1 MKTFNKLISLAVIA
15 TTGIVF
21 TACSDS
27 FFDRYPTDSMQ
38 METYLKNDAE
48 LQNILFNGYYHLQ
61 DITLNV
67 NYVNSLATDEGYD
80 YKKNNSIDHIN
91 LNESTWDATL
101 GITSAIW
108 EHCFNMINRSNN
120 VLQKLGNATEAN
132 RPRYEGEACFL
143 RAYAYFTLVRLFGP
157 VPVTKEPIEE
167 YSTLYSY
174 GRSSVEEV
182 YNLIKED
189 LKTAIN
195 NLPDSYSADNMQGRA
210 TRIAAYTLQA
220 DVFMTLKDFST
231 AKGSLENIL
240 TYANQ
245 NSEKLGLES
254 DVLQIYAS
262 NNPMGKE
269 VIFAAQ
275 YHNGATV
282 VANPLMGRSIPA
294 ATPSTQPAYIY
305 PDGTRSTITT
315 SQGTSCMLMTWELY
329 NTFKSNSN
337 DQRFRKLVY
346 DGIYTNEYISVASEE
361 VAVTQEGY
369 TYLPV
374 TLKYFDFGNE
384 GMTTCA
390 SGNDNIIYRYADVL
404 LMYAECLNETG
415 NTASAATYLNEV
427 RTRAGLANT
436 TASTREE
443 MDIAIEN
450 ERMLELCFE
459 GHRWYDLVRRGRIT
473 EVIESHFAHRTQG
486 LNPTLQSGNNGMTVS
501 NSSDITGTPATWKW
515 TGSSAA
521 ILFGIPYD
529 QIQLSGNWQQN
540 ELY

>member
-1 MKTFNKLISLAVIA
+1 MRTFHKLISLAVIFL
-15 TTGIVF
+15 TGFVY

-38 METYLKNDAE
+38 METYLKNDTE

-80 YKKNNSIDHIN
+80 YKKNNSVDHIN

-108 EHCFNMINRSNN
+108 EHCFNMINRCNN
-120 VLQKLGNATEAN
+120 VLQKLGNASEAN
-132 RPRYEGEACFL
+132 RAQYEGEARFL
-143 RAYAYFTLVRLFGP
+143 RAYAYFTLVRLFGA
-157 VPVTKEPIEE
+157 VPVTTTPIDD
-167 YSTLYSY
+167 YSTLYGY
-174 GRSSVEEV
+174 GRNNVEEV

-195 NLPDSYSADNMQGRA
+195 NLPDDYSADNMQGRA
-210 TRIAAYTLQA
+210 TRIAAYAMQSEVLMTLQ
-220 DVFMTLKDFST
+220 DFTS
-231 AKGSLENIL
+231 AQASLENIL
-240 TYANQ
+240 AYARQ
-245 NSEKLGLES
+245 HSGKLGLEE

-262 NNPMGKE
+262 DNPMGKE

-275 YHNGATV
+275 YNNGATV
-282 VANPLMGRSIPA
+282 VANPLMGRCIPA

-305 PDGTRSTITT
+305 PDGRKSTITT

-329 NTFKSNSN
+329 NTFRANSN
-337 DQRFRKLVY
+337 DQRFQKLVY
-346 DGIYTNEYISVASEE
+346 NGIYADEYVSVGSKELN
-361 VAVTQEGY
+361 VTKEGY

-384 GMTTCA
+384 GRTTCA
-390 SGNDNIIYRYADVL
+390 CGNDNIIYRYADVL

-415 NTASAATYLNEV
+415 KTASATTYLNEV

-436 TASTREE
+436 TATTQEE
-443 MDIAIEN
+443 MSRAIEK

-473 EVIESHFAHRTQG
+473 EVMDNHFAHRTPG

-501 NSSDITGTPATWKW
+501 NSSDATGTPATWKW

-529 QIQLSGNWQQN
+529 QIQLSGNWEQN

>member
-1 MKTFNKLISLAVIA
+1 MKTINKLISLAIIA
-15 TTGIVF
+15 MTGAAF

-48 LQNILFNGYYHLQ
+48 LQNILLNGYYHLQ

-80 YKKNNSIDHIN
+80 YKKNNSVDHIN

-101 GITSAIW
+101 GITSEIW
-108 EHCFNMINRSNN
+108 IHCFNMINRCNN
-120 VLQKLGNATEAN
+120 VLQKLDNATEAN
-132 RPRYEGEACFL
+132 RSRYEGEACFL

-157 VPVTKEPIEE
+157 VPVTTTPIED
-167 YSTLYSY
+167 YATLYSY
-174 GRSSVEEV
+174 GRNSVGEV

-195 NLPDSYSADNMQGRA
+195 NLPDGYSADNMQGRA

-220 DVFMTLKDFST
+220 DVFMTLQDFSS

-245 NSEKLGLES
+245 NSEQLGLES

-282 VANPLMGRSIPA
+282 VANPLMGRCIPA

-329 NTFKSNSN
+329 NTFKASSN
-337 DQRFRKLVY
+337 DQRFQKLVY
-346 DGIYTNEYISVASEE
+346 DRIYTNEYISVASEQ
-361 VAVTQEGY
+361 VGVTQEGY

-415 NTASAATYLNEV
+415 NTPSAADFLNQV
-427 RTRAGLANT
+427 RARAGLADT
-436 TASTREE
+436 TAATQEE
-443 MDIAIEN
+443 MDVAIEN

-473 EVIESHFAHRTQG
+473 EVIENHFAHRTQG

-529 QIQLSGNWQQN
+529 QIQLSENWQQN

>member
-1 MKTFNKLISLAVIA
+1 MKTINKLISLAIIA
-15 TTGIVF
+15 MTGAAF

-48 LQNILFNGYYHLQ
+48 LQNILLNGYYHLQ

-80 YKKNNSIDHIN
+80 YKKNNSVDHIN

-101 GITSAIW
+101 GITSEIW
-108 EHCFNMINRSNN
+108 IHCFNMINRCNN
-120 VLQKLGNATEAN
+120 VLQKLDNATEAN
-132 RPRYEGEACFL
+132 RSRYEGEACFL

-157 VPVTKEPIEE
+157 VPVTTTPIED
-167 YSTLYSY
+167 YATLYSY
-174 GRSSVEEV
+174 GRNSVGDV

-189 LKTAIN
+189 LKTAIS
-195 NLPDSYSADNMQGRA
+195 NLPDGYSADNMQGRA

-220 DVFMTLKDFST
+220 DVFMTLQDFSS

-245 NSEKLGLES
+245 NSEQLGLES

-282 VANPLMGRSIPA
+282 VANPLMGRCIPA

-329 NTFKSNSN
+329 NTFKASSN
-337 DQRFRKLVY
+337 DQRFQKLVY
-346 DGIYTNEYISVASEE
+346 DRIYTNEYISVASEQ
-361 VAVTQEGY
+361 VGVTQEGY

-415 NTASAATYLNEV
+415 NTPSAADFLNQV
-427 RTRAGLANT
+427 RARAGLANT
-436 TASTREE
+436 TAATQEE
-443 MDIAIEN
+443 MDVAIEN

-473 EVIESHFAHRTQG
+473 EVIENHFAHRTQG

-529 QIQLSGNWQQN
+529 QIQLSENWQQN

>member
-1 MKTFNKLISLAVIA
+1 MKTINKLISLAIIA
-15 TTGIVF
+15 MTGAAF

-38 METYLKNDAE
+38 METYLKDDTE

-80 YKKNNSIDHIN
+80 YKKNNSLDHIN
-91 LNESTWDATL
+91 LNKSTWDATL
-101 GITSAIW
+101 GITSEIW
-108 EHCFNMINRSNN
+108 IHCFNMINRCNN

-132 RPRYEGEACFL
+132 RSRYEGEACFL

-157 VPVTKEPIEE
+157 VPVTTTPIED
-167 YSTLYSY
+167 YATLYSY
-174 GRSSVEEV
+174 GRNSVGEV

-195 NLPDSYSADNMQGRA
+195 NLPDGYSADNMQGRA

-220 DVFMTLKDFST
+220 DVFMTLQDFSS
-231 AKGSLENIL
+231 AKGALENIL

-245 NSEKLGLES
+245 NSERLGLES

-282 VANPLMGRSIPA
+282 VANPLMGRCIPA

-329 NTFKSNSN
+329 NTFKSSSN
-337 DQRFRKLVY
+337 DQRFQKLVY
-346 DGIYTNEYISVASEE
+346 DRIYTNEYISVASEE
-361 VAVTQEGY
+361 VGATQEGY

-390 SGNDNIIYRYADVL
+390 SGNDNIIYRFADVL

-415 NTASAATYLNEV
+415 STASAAGYLNRV

-436 TASTREE
+436 TAATQEE

-473 EVIESHFAHRTQG
+473 EVIENHFAHRTQG
-486 LNPTLQSGNNGMTVS
+486 LNPTLQSGDNGMTVS
-501 NSSDITGTPATWKW
+501 NASDITGIPATWKW

-529 QIQLSGNWQQN
+529 QIQLSENWLQN

>member
-1 MKTFNKLISLAVIA
+1 MKTINKLISLAIIA
-15 TTGIVF
+15 MTGAAF

-48 LQNILFNGYYHLQ
+48 LQNILLNGYYHLQ

-80 YKKNNSIDHIN
+80 YKKNNSVDHIN

-101 GITSAIW
+101 GITSEIW
-108 EHCFNMINRSNN
+108 IHCFNMINRCNN
-120 VLQKLGNATEAN
+120 VLQKLDNATEAN
-132 RPRYEGEACFL
+132 RSRYEGEACFL

-157 VPVTKEPIEE
+157 VPVTTTPIED
-167 YSTLYSY
+167 YATLYSY
-174 GRSSVEEV
+174 GRNSVGDV

-189 LKTAIN
+189 LKTAIS
-195 NLPDSYSADNMQGRA
+195 NLPDGYSADNMQGRA

-220 DVFMTLKDFST
+220 DVFMTLQDFSSG
-231 AKGSLENIL
+231 KGALENIL

-245 NSEKLGLES
+245 NSEQLGLES

-282 VANPLMGRSIPA
+282 VANPLMGRCIPA

-329 NTFKSNSN
+329 NTFKASSN
-337 DQRFRKLVY
+337 DQRFQKLVY
-346 DGIYTNEYISVASEE
+346 DRIYTNEYISVASEQ
-361 VAVTQEGY
+361 VGVTQEGY
-369 TYLPV
+369 TFLPV

-415 NTASAATYLNEV
+415 NTPSAADYLNQV
-427 RTRAGLANT
+427 RARAGLADT
-436 TASTREE
+436 TAATQEE
-443 MDIAIEN
+443 MDVAIEN

-473 EVIESHFAHRTQG
+473 EVIENHFAHRTQG

-529 QIQLSGNWQQN
+529 QIQLSENWQQN

>member
-1 MKTFNKLISLAVIA
+1 MKTFNKIISLAIISMSSL
-15 TTGIVF
+15 GF
-21 TACSDS
+21 TACSDG
-27 FFDRYPTDSMQ
+27 FFNRFPTDSMQ
-38 METYLKNDAE
+38 METYLKNDTE

-80 YKKNNSIDHIN
+80 YKKNNSVDHIN

-108 EHCFNMINRSNN
+108 EHCFNMINRCNN
-120 VLQKLGNATEAN
+120 VLQKLDNASPAN
-132 RPRYEGEACFL
+132 KAQFEGEASFL
-143 RAYAYFTLVRLFGP
+143 RAYAYFTLVRLFGQ
-157 VPVTKEPIEE
+157 VPVTKTPIED

-174 GRSSVEEV
+174 GRNSIDEV

-195 NLPDSYSADNMQGRA
+195 NLPDNYSAGNMQGRA
-210 TRIAAYTLQA
+210 TRIAAYTIQA
-220 DVFMTLKDFST
+220 DVFMTLQDFTS
-231 AKGSLENIL
+231 AKESIDYIL

-245 NSEKLGLES
+245 NSGKLGLES
-254 DVLQIYAS
+254 DVLKIYAS

-269 VIFAAQ
+269 IIFAAQ
-275 YHNGATV
+275 YNNGATV
-282 VANPLMGRSIPA
+282 VANPLMGRCIPA

-305 PDGTRSTITT
+305 SNGTKSTITT
-315 SQGTSCMLMTWELY
+315 SKGTSCMLMTWELY
-329 NTFKSNSN
+329 TAFRANHS
-337 DQRFRKLVY
+337 DQRFQKLVY
-346 DGIYTNEYISVASEE
+346 NGIYTNEYPSVASEQ
-361 VAVTQEGY
+361 VDVTKEGY

-384 GMTTCA
+384 GMTNCA

-404 LMYAECLNETG
+404 LMYAECLNENGDTE
-415 NTASAATYLNEV
+415 SAANYLNQV
-427 RTRAGLANT
+427 RIRAGLANT
-436 TASTREE
+436 NATTREE
-443 MDIAIEN
+443 MDIAIEK

-473 EVIESHFAHRTQG
+473 DVMESHFAHRTQG
-486 LNPTLQSGNNGMTVS
+486 LNPTLQSSDNGMTVS
-501 NSSDITGTPATWKW
+501 KSSDITGIPTAWKW

-521 ILFGIPYD
+521 VLFGIPYD
-529 QIQLSGNWQQN
+529 QIQLAGNWKQN

>member
-1 MKTFNKLISLAVIA
+1 MKTFNKFVSLPVLVAA
-15 TTGIVF
+15 ALACTS
-21 TACSDS
+21 CSDS

-38 METYLKNDAE
+38 METYLKNDTE

-80 YKKNNSIDHIN
+80 YKKNNSVDHIN

-101 GITSAIW
+101 GITGQIW
-108 EHCFNMINRSNN
+108 EHCFNMINRCNN
-120 VLQKLGNATEAN
+120 VLQKLDNATEAN
-132 RPRYEGEACFL
+132 RTRYEGEACFL

-157 VPVTKEPIEE
+157 VPLTTTPIDD
-167 YSTLYSY
+167 YSTLYGY
-174 GRSSVEEV
+174 GRSGVDEV

-189 LKTAIN
+189 LQTAVA
-195 NLPDSYSADNMQGRA
+195 NLPDRYSAANMQGRA

-220 DVFMTLKDFST
+220 DVFMTLRNFDA
-231 AKGSLENIL
+231 AKKSLENIL
-240 TYANQ
+240 DYADRQ
-245 NSEKLGLES
+245 SDQLGLES
-254 DVLQIYAS
+254 DVLKIYAS

-275 YHNGATV
+275 YNNGATV
-282 VANPLMGRSIPA
+282 VANPLMGRCIPA
-294 ATPSTQPAYIY
+294 ARPSTQPAYIY
-305 PDGTRSTITT
+305 PDGTKSTITT

-329 NTFKSNSN
+329 NTFKANGN

-346 DGIYTNEYISVASEE
+346 DGIYTNEYVSTAGGEAE
-361 VAVTQEGY
+361 VTEEGY

-384 GMTTCA
+384 GMKTCA

-415 NTASAATYLNEV
+415 NTASAADYLNQV
-427 RTRAGLANT
+427 RTRAGLADT
-436 TASTREE
+436 TASTKEE
-443 MDIAIEN
+443 MDKAIEH

-473 EVIESHFAHRTQG
+473 EVMESHFAHRTQG

-501 NSSDITGTPATWKW
+501 NSSDVTGTPGTWKW
-515 TGSSAA
+515 TGSSAPV
-521 ILFGIPYD
+521 LFGIPYD
-529 QIQLSGNWQQN
+529 QIQLSGNWEQN
-540 ELY
+540 DLY

>member
-1 MKTFNKLISLAVIA
+1 MKTFNKLISLAIIIM
-15 TTGIVF
+15 TSLSY
-21 TACSDS
+21 TACSDG
-27 FFDRYPTDSMQ
+27 FFNRYPTDSMQ

-80 YKKNNSIDHIN
+80 YKKNNSVDHIN

-101 GITSAIW
+101 GITSLIW
-108 EHCFNMINRSNN
+108 EHCFNMINRCNN
-120 VLQKLGNATEAN
+120 VLQKLDNATEAN
-132 RPRYEGEACFL
+132 RTLYEGEASFL

-157 VPVTKEPIEE
+157 VPITTKPIED

-174 GRSSVEEV
+174 GRSSVDEI

-189 LKTAIN
+189 LKIAIN
-195 NLPDSYSADNMQGRA
+195 NLPDNYSAANMQGRA
-210 TRIAAYTLQA
+210 TKIAAYAMQS
-220 DVFMTLKDFST
+220 DVFMTLKDFAS
-231 AKGSLENIL
+231 AKTSIEYVL

-254 DVLQIYAS
+254 DVLKVYAS

-275 YHNGATV
+275 YNNGATV
-282 VANPLMGRSIPA
+282 VANPLMGRCIPA

-305 PDGTRSTITT
+305 SDGTKSTITT
-315 SQGTSCMLMTWELY
+315 SKGTSCMLITWELY
-329 NTFKSNSN
+329 NAFKANSN

-346 DGIYTNEYISVASEE
+346 NGIYTNEYASVASEE
-361 VAVTQEGY
+361 VDVTKEGY

-390 SGNDNIIYRYADVL
+390 SGNDNIIYRYADIL
-404 LMYAECLNETG
+404 LRYAECLNETG
-415 NTASAATYLNEV
+415 NTESAVDYLNQV
-427 RTRAGLANT
+427 RSRAGLAKT
-436 TASTREE
+436 TATAREE
-443 MDIAIEN
+443 IDMAIEK

-473 EVIESHFAHRTQG
+473 KVMEEHFSHRTKG
-486 LNPTLQSGNNGMTVS
+486 LNPTLQSGDNGMTVS
-501 NSSDITGTPATWKW
+501 NSSDATGTPTAWKW

-529 QIQLSGNWQQN
+529 QIQLSGNWTQN

>member
-1 MKTFNKLISLAVIA
+1 MKTFNKLISLAVIFITSLA
-15 TTGIVF
+15 FV
-21 TACSDS
+21 ACSDS

-38 METYLKNDAE
+38 METYLKNDTE
-48 LQNILFNGYYHLQ
+48 LQNILLNGYYHLQ

-80 YKKNNSIDHIN
+80 YKKNNSVDHIN

-101 GITSAIW
+101 GITSEIW

-120 VLQKLGNATEAN
+120 VLLKLDNASEAN
-132 RPRYEGEACFL
+132 RKQYEGEASFL

-157 VPVTKEPIEE
+157 VPITKTPIED

-174 GRSSVEEV
+174 ERSSVDEV
-182 YNLIKED
+182 YSLINED

-195 NLPDSYSADNMQGRA
+195 NLPDNYSTDNMKGRV
-210 TRIAAYTLQA
+210 TRIAAYTMQA
-220 DVFMTLKDFST
+220 DVFMTLHDFDS
-231 AKGSLENIL
+231 AQKSIENIL

-245 NSEKLGLES
+245 NSDKLGLEN
-254 DVLQIYAS
+254 DVLRIYAS
-262 NNPMGKE
+262 DNPMGKE
-269 VIFAAQ
+269 IIFAAQ
-275 YHNGATV
+275 YNNGATV
-282 VANPLMGRSIPA
+282 VANPLMGRCIPA

-329 NTFKSNSN
+329 NEFKANST

-346 DGIYTNEYISVASEE
+346 NGIYTDEYASVASGELE
-361 VAVTQEGY
+361 VTAEGY

-390 SGNDNIIYRYADVL
+390 SGNDNIIYRFADVL
-404 LMYAECLNETG
+404 LMYAECLNETS
-415 NTASAATYLNEV
+415 TPESAANYLNEV

-436 TASTREE
+436 TAATREE
-443 MDIAIEN
+443 MNIAIEK

-473 EVIESHFAHRTQG
+473 EVMEQHFAHRISG
-486 LNPTLQSGNNGMTVS
+486 LNPTLQSSNNGMTVS
-501 NSSDITGTPATWKW
+501 NATDITGTPGVWKW

-529 QIQLSGNWQQN
+529 QIQLSGNWKQN

>member
-1 MKTFNKLISLAVIA
+1 MKTINKLISLAIIA
-15 TTGIVF
+15 MTGAAF

-48 LQNILFNGYYHLQ
+48 LQNILLNGYYHLQ

-80 YKKNNSIDHIN
+80 YKKNNSVDHIN

-101 GITSAIW
+101 GITSEIW
-108 EHCFNMINRSNN
+108 IHCFNMINRCNN
-120 VLQKLGNATEAN
+120 VLQKLDNATEAN
-132 RPRYEGEACFL
+132 RSRYEGEACFL

-157 VPVTKEPIEE
+157 VPVTTTPIED
-167 YSTLYSY
+167 YATLYSY
-174 GRSSVEEV
+174 GRNSVGEV

-195 NLPDSYSADNMQGRA
+195 NLPDGYSADNMQGRA

-220 DVFMTLKDFST
+220 DVFMTLQDFSS
-231 AKGSLENIL
+231 AKGALENIL

-245 NSEKLGLES
+245 NSEQLGLES

-282 VANPLMGRSIPA
+282 VANPLMGRCIPA

-329 NTFKSNSN
+329 NTFKASSN
-337 DQRFRKLVY
+337 DQRFQKLVY
-346 DGIYTNEYISVASEE
+346 DRIYTNEYISVASEQ
-361 VAVTQEGY
+361 VGVTQEGY
-369 TYLPV
+369 TFLPV

-415 NTASAATYLNEV
+415 NTPSAADYLNQV
-427 RTRAGLANT
+427 RARAGLDDT
-436 TASTREE
+436 TAATQEE
-443 MDIAIEN
+443 MDVAIEN

-473 EVIESHFAHRTQG
+473 EVIENHFAHRTQG

-529 QIQLSGNWQQN
+529 QIQLSENWQQN

>member
-1 MKTFNKLISLAVIA
+1 MKTFNKIISLAIISLSSL
-15 TTGIVF
+15 GY
-21 TACSDS
+21 TACSDG
-27 FFDRYPTDSMQ
+27 FFNRFPTDSMQ
-38 METYLKNDAE
+38 METYLKNDTE

-80 YKKNNSIDHIN
+80 YKKNNSVDHIN

-101 GITSAIW
+101 GITSEIW
-108 EHCFNMINRSNN
+108 VHCFNMINRCNN
-120 VLQKLGNATEAN
+120 VLQKLNNASPTN
-132 RPRYEGEACFL
+132 RAQFEGEASFL

-157 VPVTKEPIEE
+157 VPITKVPIED

-174 GRSSVEEV
+174 GRNSMEEV

-195 NLPDSYSADNMQGRA
+195 NLPDNYSAGNMQGRA
-210 TRIAAYTLQA
+210 TRIAAYTMQA
-220 DVFMTLKDFST
+220 DIFMTLQDFTS
-231 AKGSLENIL
+231 AKKSIENIL

-254 DVLQIYAS
+254 NVLKIYAS

-269 VIFAAQ
+269 IIFAAQ
-275 YHNGATV
+275 YNNGATL
-282 VANPLMGRSIPA
+282 VANPLMGRCIPS

-305 PDGTRSTITT
+305 SDGTKSTITT
-315 SQGTSCMLMTWELY
+315 TKGTSCMLMTWELY
-329 NTFKSNSN
+329 NSFKANSN
-337 DQRFRKLVY
+337 DQRFQKLVY
-346 DGIYTNEYISVASEE
+346 NGIYTNEYASVASEE
-361 VAVTQEGY
+361 VDVTKEGY
-369 TYLPV
+369 TYLPG

-390 SGNDNIIYRYADVL
+390 SGNDNIVYRYADVL
-404 LMYAECLNETG
+404 LMYAECLNETE
-415 NTASAATYLNEV
+415 NTESAANYLNQV

-436 TASTREE
+436 NATTREE
-443 MDIAIEN
+443 MDMAIEQ

-473 EVIESHFAHRTQG
+473 DVMENHFVHRTQG
-486 LNPTLQSGNNGMTVS
+486 LNPTLQSSDNGMTVS
-501 NSSDITGTPATWKW
+501 KSSDIIGTPTTWKW

-529 QIQLSGNWQQN
+529 QIQLAGNWKQN

>member
-1 MKTFNKLISLAVIA
+1 MKTLNKLTSLAVIFLTSLA
-15 TTGIVF
+15 Y
-21 TACSDS
+21 TACSSS

-38 METYLKNDAE
+38 METYLQNDTE
-48 LQNILFNGYYHLQ
+48 LQNILFNAYYHLQ

-91 LNESTWDATL
+91 LNESTWDVTL
-101 GITSAIW
+101 GITSEIW
-108 EHCFNMINRSNN
+108 EHCFNMINRCNN
-120 VLQKLGNATEAN
+120 VLRKLDNASETN
-132 RPRYEGEACFL
+132 RKRYEGEACFL

-157 VPVTKEPIEE
+157 VPITTTPIDD
-167 YSTLYSY
+167 YSTLYGY
-174 GRSSVEEV
+174 GRNGVDEV

-195 NLPDSYSADNMQGRA
+195 NLPEQYSADNMKGRA
-210 TRIAAYTLQA
+210 TKIAAYTMQS
-220 DVFMTLKDFST
+220 DVFMTLKDFSSART
-231 AKGSLENIL
+231 SMDNIL
-240 TYANQ
+240 AYANQ
-245 NSEKLGLES
+245 NSAALGLEE
-254 DVLQIYAS
+254 DVLRVYAS
-262 NNPMGKE
+262 DNPMGKE
-269 VIFAAQ
+269 IIFAAQ

-294 ATPSTQPAYIY
+294 ATPSTQPAYVY
-305 PDGTRSTITT
+305 PDATKSTITT

-329 NTFKSNSN
+329 NTFRANAN

-346 DGIYTNEYISVASEE
+346 NGIYTNEYISVSGGE
-361 VAVTQEGY
+361 VDVTAEGY

-404 LMYAECLNETG
+404 LMYAECLNEAG
-415 NTASAATYLNEV
+415 EVQSAAGYLNRV
-427 RTRAGLANT
+427 RTRAGLPETDAV
-436 TASTREE
+436 TREE

-450 ERMLELCFE
+450 ERLLELCFE

-473 EVIESHFAHRTQG
+473 EVMEKHFAHRTQG
-486 LNPTLQSGNNGMTVS
+486 LNPTLQSSNNGMTVS
-501 NSSDITGTPATWKW
+501 SSTDTTGTPASWKW

-521 ILFGIPYD
+521 VLFGIPYD
-529 QIQLSGNWQQN
+529 QIQLSGNWKQN

>member
-1 MKTFNKLISLAVIA
+1 MKTFNKLISFAIISMTSLVY
-15 TTGIVF
+15 

-27 FFDRYPTDSMQ
+27 FFNRYPTDSMQ
-38 METYLKNDAE
+38 METYLKNDTE

-80 YKKNNSIDHIN
+80 YKKNNSVDHIN

-101 GITSAIW
+101 GITSEIW
-108 EHCFNMINRSNN
+108 EHCFNMINRCNN
-120 VLQKLGNATEAN
+120 VLLKLDNATAAN
-132 RPRYEGEACFL
+132 RTQYEGEASFL

-157 VPVTKEPIEE
+157 VPITKMPIED

-174 GRSSVEEV
+174 GRSSMDEV

-189 LKTAIN
+189 LETAISS
-195 NLPDSYSADNMQGRA
+195 LPDNYSADNMKGRA
-210 TRIAAYTLQA
+210 TRIAAYTMQA
-220 DVFMTLKDFST
+220 DVYMTLQDFTS
-231 AKGSLENIL
+231 AQKSIENIL

-245 NSEKLGLES
+245 NSERLGLES
-254 DVLQIYAS
+254 DVLRIYSS

-269 VIFAAQ
+269 IIFAAQ
-275 YHNGATV
+275 YNNGATM

-305 PDGTRSTITT
+305 PDRTKSTITT

-329 NTFKSNSN
+329 NEFKANNN
-337 DQRFRKLVY
+337 DQRFQKLVY
-346 DGIYTNEYISVASEE
+346 NGIYTNEYVSVASEE
-361 VAVTQEGY
+361 VDVTQEGY

-390 SGNDNIIYRYADVL
+390 CGNDNIIYRFADVL

-415 NTASAATYLNEV
+415 TPESASNYLNQV

-436 TASTREE
+436 TATTREE

-459 GHRWYDLVRRGRIT
+459 GHRWYDLVRKGRIT
-473 EVIESHFAHRTQG
+473 EVMEKHFAHRTQG

-501 NSSDITGTPATWKW
+501 NASDVTGTPGTWKW

-529 QIQLSGNWQQN
+529 QIQLSGDWKQN

>member
-1 MKTFNKLISLAVIA
+1 
-15 TTGIVF
+15 
-21 TACSDS
+21 
-27 FFDRYPTDSMQ
+27 MQ
-38 METYLKNDAE
+38 METYLKNDTE

-80 YKKNNSIDHIN
+80 YKKNNSVDHIN

-101 GITSAIW
+101 GITSEIW
-108 EHCFNMINRSNN
+108 EHCFNMINRCNN
-120 VLQKLGNATEAN
+120 VLLKLDNATAAN
-132 RPRYEGEACFL
+132 RTQYEGEASFL

-157 VPVTKEPIEE
+157 VPITKMPIED

-174 GRSSVEEV
+174 GRSSMDEV

-189 LKTAIN
+189 LETAISS
-195 NLPDSYSADNMQGRA
+195 LPDNYSADNMKGRA
-210 TRIAAYTLQA
+210 TRIAAYTMQA
-220 DVFMTLKDFST
+220 DVYMTLQDFTS
-231 AKGSLENIL
+231 AQKSIENIL

-245 NSEKLGLES
+245 NSERLGLES
-254 DVLQIYAS
+254 DVLRIYSS

-269 VIFAAQ
+269 IIFAAQ
-275 YHNGATV
+275 YNNGATM

-305 PDGTRSTITT
+305 PDGTKSTITT

-329 NTFKSNSN
+329 NEFKANNN
-337 DQRFRKLVY
+337 DQRFQKLVY
-346 DGIYTNEYISVASEE
+346 NGIYTNEYVSVASEE
-361 VAVTQEGY
+361 VDVTQEGY

-390 SGNDNIIYRYADVL
+390 CGNDNIIYRFADVL

-415 NTASAATYLNEV
+415 TPESASNYLNQV

-436 TASTREE
+436 TATTREE

-459 GHRWYDLVRRGRIT
+459 GHRWYDLVRKGRIT
-473 EVIESHFAHRTQG
+473 EVMEKHFAHRTQG

-501 NSSDITGTPATWKW
+501 NASDVTGTPGTWKW

-529 QIQLSGNWQQN
+529 QIQLSGDWKQN

>member
-1 MKTFNKLISLAVIA
+1 MKTFNKLISQAIISITSLAY
-15 TTGIVF
+15 

-38 METYLKNDAE
+38 METYLKNDTE

-80 YKKNNSIDHIN
+80 YKKNNSVDHIN

-101 GITSAIW
+101 GITSEIW
-108 EHCFNMINRSNN
+108 EHCFNMINRCNN
-120 VLQKLGNATEAN
+120 VLLKLDNATETN
-132 RPRYEGEACFL
+132 RTQYEGEACFL
-143 RAYAYFTLVRLFGP
+143 RAYAYFTLVRLFGS
-157 VPVTKEPIEE
+157 VPITKMPIED

-174 GRSSVEEV
+174 GQSNVDEV
-182 YNLIKED
+182 YSLIKED

-195 NLPDSYSADNMQGRA
+195 NLPDNYSVENMKGRA
-210 TRIAAYTLQA
+210 TRIAAYTMQA
-220 DVFMTLKDFST
+220 DVFITLQDFTS
-231 AKGSLENIL
+231 AQKSIENIL

-245 NSEKLGLES
+245 NSERLGLEN
-254 DVLQIYAS
+254 DVLRIYAS

-269 VIFAAQ
+269 IIFAAQ
-275 YHNGATV
+275 YNNGATV
-282 VANPLMGRSIPA
+282 VANPLMERSIPA

-329 NTFKSNSN
+329 NIFKANSN
-337 DQRFRKLVY
+337 DQRFQKLVY
-346 DGIYTNEYISVASEE
+346 NGIYTDEYVSVVSKE
-361 VAVTQEGY
+361 VDVTKEGY

-384 GMTTCA
+384 GMTICA
-390 SGNDNIIYRYADVL
+390 CGNDNIIYRFADVL

-415 NTASAATYLNEV
+415 SSESAANYLNKV

-436 TASTREE
+436 TAITPEE

-459 GHRWYDLVRRGRIT
+459 GHRWYDLVRRRRIT
-473 EVIESHFAHRTQG
+473 KVMENHFAHRTQG
-486 LNPTLQSGNNGMTVS
+486 LNPTLQSGNNGMTIS
-501 NSSDITGTPATWKW
+501 NTSDVTGTPGIWKW
-515 TGSSAA
+515 TDSSAA

-529 QIQLSGNWQQN
+529 QIQLSSNWKQN

>member
-1 MKTFNKLISLAVIA
+1 MKTINKLISLAIIA
-15 TTGIVF
+15 MTGAAF

-48 LQNILFNGYYHLQ
+48 LQNILLNGYYHLQ

-80 YKKNNSIDHIN
+80 YKKNNSVDHIN

-101 GITSAIW
+101 GITSEIW
-108 EHCFNMINRSNN
+108 IHCFNMINRCNN
-120 VLQKLGNATEAN
+120 VLQKLNNATEAN
-132 RPRYEGEACFL
+132 RARYEGEACFL

-157 VPVTKEPIEE
+157 VPVTTTPIED
-167 YSTLYSY
+167 YATLYSY
-174 GRSSVEEV
+174 GRNSVGDV

-189 LKTAIN
+189 MKTAIN
-195 NLPDSYSADNMQGRA
+195 NLPDGYSADNMQGRA

-220 DVFMTLKDFST
+220 DVFMTLQDFSS

-245 NSEKLGLES
+245 NSEQLGLES

-262 NNPMGKE
+262 SNPMGKE

-282 VANPLMGRSIPA
+282 VANPLMGRCIPA

-329 NTFKSNSN
+329 NTFKASSN
-337 DQRFRKLVY
+337 DQRFQKLVY
-346 DGIYTNEYISVASEE
+346 DRIYTNEYISVASEQ
-361 VAVTQEGY
+361 VGVTQEGY

-415 NTASAATYLNEV
+415 NTPSAADFLNQV
-427 RTRAGLANT
+427 RARAGLADT
-436 TASTREE
+436 TAATQEE
-443 MDIAIEN
+443 MDVAIEN

-473 EVIESHFAHRTQG
+473 EVIENHFAHRTQG

-529 QIQLSGNWQQN
+529 QIQLSENWQQN

>member
-1 MKTFNKLISLAVIA
+1 MKTINKLISLAIIA
-15 TTGIVF
+15 MTGAAF

-48 LQNILFNGYYHLQ
+48 LQNILLNGYYHLQ

-80 YKKNNSIDHIN
+80 YKKNNSVDHIN

-101 GITSAIW
+101 GITSEIW
-108 EHCFNMINRSNN
+108 IHCFNMINRCNN
-120 VLQKLGNATEAN
+120 VLQKLNNATEAN
-132 RPRYEGEACFL
+132 RSRYEGEACFL

-157 VPVTKEPIEE
+157 VPVTTTPIED
-167 YSTLYSY
+167 YATLYSY
-174 GRSSVEEV
+174 GRNSVGEV

-195 NLPDSYSADNMQGRA
+195 NLPDGYSADNMQGRA

-220 DVFMTLKDFST
+220 DVFMTLQDFSS
-231 AKGSLENIL
+231 AKGALENIL

-245 NSEKLGLES
+245 NSEQLGLES

-282 VANPLMGRSIPA
+282 VANPLMGRCIPA

-329 NTFKSNSN
+329 NTFKASSN
-337 DQRFRKLVY
+337 DQRFQKLVY
-346 DGIYTNEYISVASEE
+346 DRIYTNEYISVASEQ
-361 VAVTQEGY
+361 VGVTQEGY

-404 LMYAECLNETG
+404 LMYAECLNVTG
-415 NTASAATYLNEV
+415 NTPSAAGYLNQV
-427 RTRAGLANT
+427 RARAGLANT
-436 TASTREE
+436 TAATQEE
-443 MDIAIEN
+443 MDVAIEN

-473 EVIESHFAHRTQG
+473 EVIEKHFAHRTQG

-501 NSSDITGTPATWKW
+501 NSSDVTGTPATWKW

-529 QIQLSGNWQQN
+529 QIQLSENWQQN

>member
-1 MKTFNKLISLAVIA
+1 MKTFNKLISLAIISMTSLA
-15 TTGIVF
+15 Y

-38 METYLKNDAE
+38 METYLKNDTE

-80 YKKNNSIDHIN
+80 YKKNNSVDHIN

-101 GITSAIW
+101 GITSEIW
-108 EHCFNMINRSNN
+108 EHCFNMINRCNN
-120 VLQKLGNATEAN
+120 VLLKLDNATEAN
-132 RPRYEGEACFL
+132 RTQYEGEASFL

-157 VPVTKEPIEE
+157 VPVTKVPIED

-174 GRSSVEEV
+174 GRSSVDEV

-189 LKTAIN
+189 LKTAIT
-195 NLPDSYSADNMQGRA
+195 NLPDNYSTENMKGRA
-210 TRIAAYTLQA
+210 TRIAAYTMQA
-220 DVFMTLKDFST
+220 DVLMTLQDFNS
-231 AKGSLENIL
+231 AQKSIENIL

-245 NSEKLGLES
+245 NSERLGLES
-254 DVLQIYAS
+254 DVLQIHAS
-262 NNPMGKE
+262 DNPMGKE
-269 VIFAAQ
+269 IIFAAQ
-275 YHNGATV
+275 YNNGATV

-329 NTFKSNSN
+329 NTFKANSN

-346 DGIYTNEYISVASEE
+346 NGIYTNEYVSVASEE
-361 VAVTQEGY
+361 VDVTKEGY

-390 SGNDNIIYRYADVL
+390 CGNDNIIYRFADVL

-415 NTASAATYLNEV
+415 NTESAASYLNQV

-436 TASTREE
+436 TAATREE

-459 GHRWYDLVRRGRIT
+459 GHRWYDLVRRERIT
-473 EVIESHFAHRTQG
+473 EVMEKHFVHRTQG

-501 NSSDITGTPATWKW
+501 NASDVTGIPGTWKW

-529 QIQLSGNWQQN
+529 QIQLSGDWKQN

>member
-1 MKTFNKLISLAVIA
+1 MKTINKLTSLAIISIISLSYSS
-15 TTGIVF
+15 
-21 TACSDS
+21 CSDS
-27 FFDRYPTDSMQ
+27 FFNRYPTDSMQ
-38 METYLKNDAE
+38 METYLKNDSE

-61 DITLNV
+61 DITTNV

-80 YKKNNSIDHIN
+80 YKKNNSVDHIN

-101 GITSAIW
+101 GITSEIW
-108 EHCFNMINRSNN
+108 EHSFNMINRCNN
-120 VLQKLGNATEAN
+120 VLQKLDNGSEAN
-132 RPRYEGEACFL
+132 RAQYEGEACFL

-157 VPVTKEPIEE
+157 VPITKEPIED

-174 GRSSVEEV
+174 ERSSVNEV
-182 YNLIKED
+182 YSLIKED

-195 NLPDSYSADNMQGRA
+195 NLPDHYSADNMQGRA
-210 TRIAAYTLQA
+210 TRIAAYSMQSE
-220 DVFMTLKDFST
+220 VFMTLQDFIS
-231 AKGSLENIL
+231 ALIPLESIL

-245 NSEKLGLES
+245 HSTILGLES

-269 VIFAAQ
+269 IIFAAQ
-275 YHNGATV
+275 YNNGATL
-282 VANPLMGRSIPA
+282 VANPLMGRCIPA
-294 ATPSTQPAYIY
+294 ATPSNQPAYIY

-329 NTFKSNSN
+329 NTFKANSN

-346 DGIYTNEYISVASEE
+346 NGIYANEYVSVASSE
-361 VAVTQEGY
+361 VDVTPEGY
-369 TYLPV
+369 TFLPV

-390 SGNDNIIYRYADVL
+390 CGNDNIIYRFADVL

-415 NTASAATYLNEV
+415 NTATAVDYLNLV

-436 TASTREE
+436 TAVTQEE
-443 MDIAIEN
+443 VELAIEQ

-459 GHRWYDLVRRGRIT
+459 GHRWYDLVRRGKIT
-473 EVIESHFAHRTQG
+473 AVMEDHFAHRTQG

-501 NSSDITGTPATWKW
+501 LSTDISGTPATWKW

-529 QIQLSGNWQQN
+529 QIQLSGNWKQN

>member
-1 MKTFNKLISLAVIA
+1 MKTINKLISLAIIA
-15 TTGIVF
+15 MTGAAF

-48 LQNILFNGYYHLQ
+48 LQNILLNGYYHLQ

-80 YKKNNSIDHIN
+80 YKKNNSVDHIN

-101 GITSAIW
+101 GITSEIW
-108 EHCFNMINRSNN
+108 IHCFNMINRCNN
-120 VLQKLGNATEAN
+120 VLQKLDNATEAN
-132 RPRYEGEACFL
+132 RSRYEGEACFL

-157 VPVTKEPIEE
+157 VPVTTTPIED
-167 YSTLYSY
+167 YATLYSY
-174 GRSSVEEV
+174 GRNSVGDV

-189 LKTAIN
+189 MKTAIN
-195 NLPDSYSADNMQGRA
+195 NLPDGYSADNMQGRA

-220 DVFMTLKDFST
+220 DVFMTLQDFSS

-245 NSEKLGLES
+245 NSEQLGLES

-282 VANPLMGRSIPA
+282 VANPLMGRCIPA

-329 NTFKSNSN
+329 NTFKASSN
-337 DQRFRKLVY
+337 DQRFQKLVY
-346 DGIYTNEYISVASEE
+346 DRIYTNEYISVASEQ
-361 VAVTQEGY
+361 VGVTQEGY

-415 NTASAATYLNEV
+415 NTPSAADYLNQV
-427 RTRAGLANT
+427 RARAGLADT
-436 TASTREE
+436 TAATQEE
-443 MDIAIEN
+443 MDVAIEN

-473 EVIESHFAHRTQG
+473 EVIENHFAHRTQG

-529 QIQLSGNWQQN
+529 QIQLSENWQQN

>member
-1 MKTFNKLISLAVIA
+1 MKTFNKLISFAIISMTSL
-15 TTGIVF
+15 TY
-21 TACSDS
+21 TACSDG

-48 LQNILFNGYYHLQ
+48 LQNILLNGYYHLQ

-80 YKKNNSIDHIN
+80 YKKNNSLDHIS

-101 GITSAIW
+101 GITSEIW
-108 EHCFNMINRSNN
+108 EHCFNMINRCNN
-120 VLQKLGNATEAN
+120 VLLKLDNATAAN
-132 RPRYEGEACFL
+132 RTQYEGEASFL

-157 VPVTKEPIEE
+157 VPITKMPIED

-174 GRSSVEEV
+174 GRSSMDEV

-189 LKTAIN
+189 LETAISS
-195 NLPDSYSADNMQGRA
+195 LPDNYSADNMKGRA
-210 TRIAAYTLQA
+210 TRIAAYTMQA
-220 DVFMTLKDFST
+220 DVYMTLQDFTS
-231 AKGSLENIL
+231 AQKSIENIL

-245 NSEKLGLES
+245 NSERLGLES
-254 DVLQIYAS
+254 DVLQIYSS

-269 VIFAAQ
+269 IIFAAQ
-275 YHNGATV
+275 YNNGATM

-305 PDGTRSTITT
+305 PDRTKSTITT

-329 NTFKSNSN
+329 NEFKANNN
-337 DQRFRKLVY
+337 DQRFQKLVY
-346 DGIYTNEYISVASEE
+346 NGIYTNEYVSVASEE
-361 VAVTQEGY
+361 VDVTQEGY

-390 SGNDNIIYRYADVL
+390 CGNDNIIYRFADVL

-415 NTASAATYLNEV
+415 TPESASNYLNQV

-436 TASTREE
+436 TATTREE

-459 GHRWYDLVRRGRIT
+459 GHRWYDLVRKGRIT
-473 EVIESHFAHRTQG
+473 EVMEKHFAHRTQG

-501 NSSDITGTPATWKW
+501 NASDVTGTPGTWKW

-529 QIQLSGNWQQN
+529 QIQLSGDWKQN

>member
-1 MKTFNKLISLAVIA
+1 MKTFNKLISLAIISMTSLA
-15 TTGIVF
+15 Y

-27 FFDRYPTDSMQ
+27 FFNRYPTDSMQ
-38 METYLKNDAE
+38 METYLQNDTE

-80 YKKNNSIDHIN
+80 YKKNNSVDHIN

-101 GITSAIW
+101 GITSEIW
-108 EHCFNMINRSNN
+108 EHCFNMINRCNN
-120 VLQKLGNATEAN
+120 VLQKLDNASEAN
-132 RPRYEGEACFL
+132 RTQYEGEACFL

-157 VPVTKEPIEE
+157 VPITTMPIEN

-174 GRSSVEEV
+174 GRNSVDEV

-195 NLPDSYSADNMQGRA
+195 NLPDNYSASNMQGRA
-210 TRIAAYTLQA
+210 TRIAAYTMQS
-220 DVFMTLKDFST
+220 DVFMTLQDFAS
-231 AKGSLENIL
+231 AQKSIENIL

-245 NSEKLGLES
+245 NRENLGLENN
-254 DVLQIYAS
+254 VLQIYAS
-262 NNPMGKE
+262 DNPMGKE

-275 YHNGATV
+275 YNNGATL
-282 VANPLMGRSIPA
+282 VANPLMGRCIPA
-294 ATPSTQPAYIY
+294 ATPSTQPAYTY
-305 PDGTRSTITT
+305 LDGKKSTITT
-315 SQGTSCMLMTWELY
+315 SKGTSCMLITWELY
-329 NTFKSNSN
+329 NAFKANSN
-337 DQRFRKLVY
+337 DQRFQKLVY
-346 DGIYTNEYISVASEE
+346 NGIYTDEYVSVASEE
-361 VAVTQEGY
+361 VDVTKEGY

-390 SGNDNIIYRYADVL
+390 CGNDNIIYRYADVL
-404 LMYAECLNETG
+404 LMYAECLNETSD
-415 NTASAATYLNEV
+415 TESAASYLNQV

-436 TASTREE
+436 VATTREE
-443 MDIAIEN
+443 MDIAIEK

-459 GHRWYDLVRRGRIT
+459 GHRWYDLVRRGKIT
-473 EVIESHFAHRTQG
+473 EVMENHFAHRTQG
-486 LNPTLQSGNNGMTVS
+486 LNPTLQSSDNGMTVS
-501 NSSDITGTPATWKW
+501 NSSDIAGASATWKW

-529 QIQLSGNWQQN
+529 QIQLSGNWKQN

>member
-1 MKTFNKLISLAVIA
+1 M
-15 TTGIVF
+15 
-21 TACSDS
+21 
-27 FFDRYPTDSMQ
+27 
-38 METYLKNDAE
+38 
-48 LQNILFNGYYHLQ
+48 
-61 DITLNV
+61 
-67 NYVNSLATDEGYD
+67 
-80 YKKNNSIDHIN
+80 DHIN

-101 GITSAIW
+101 GITSEIW
-108 EHCFNMINRSNN
+108 EHCFNMINRCNN
-120 VLQKLGNATEAN
+120 VLLKLDNATEAN
-132 RPRYEGEACFL
+132 RTQYEGEACFL

-157 VPVTKEPIEE
+157 VPVTKTPIEN

-174 GRSSVEEV
+174 GRSSVDEV

-195 NLPDSYSADNMQGRA
+195 NLPDNYSGDNMKGRA
-210 TRIAAYTLQA
+210 TRIAAYTMQA
-220 DVFMTLKDFST
+220 DVFMTLQDFTS
-231 AKGSLENIL
+231 AQKSIENIL

-245 NSEKLGLES
+245 NGEKLGLES
-254 DVLQIYAS
+254 DVLRIHAS
-262 NNPMGKE
+262 DNPMGKE
-269 VIFAAQ
+269 IIFAAQ
-275 YHNGATV
+275 YNNGATV

-305 PDGTRSTITT
+305 PDGTKSTITT

-329 NTFKSNSN
+329 NTFKANSN
-337 DQRFRKLVY
+337 DQRFQKLVY
-346 DGIYTNEYISVASEE
+346 NGIYTNEYVSVASEE
-361 VAVTQEGY
+361 VDVTKEGY

-390 SGNDNIIYRYADVL
+390 SGNDNIIYRFADVL
-404 LMYAECLNETG
+404 LMYAECLNEIG
-415 NTASAATYLNEV
+415 APESAANYLNQV

-436 TASTREE
+436 TAATQEE

-459 GHRWYDLVRRGRIT
+459 GHRWYDLVRRERIT
-473 EVIESHFAHRTQG
+473 KVMENHFAHRIQG
-486 LNPTLQSGNNGMTVS
+486 LNPTLQSGNNGMTV
-501 NSSDITGTPATWKW
+501 NNASDVTGTPGTWKW

-529 QIQLSGNWQQN
+529 QIQLSGDWKQN